1 MPYFCALLVAR
12 KQLQPQCGAPRLVI
26 HSFIMTT
33 ISTPSER
40 LLMERLANC
49 LVARQRGGVKAIIV
63 IIETLKYFQLDY
75 HNPTKNR
82 NQIYP
87 FDTKL

>member
-1 MPYFCALLVAR
+1 
-12 KQLQPQCGAPRLVI
+12 
-26 HSFIMTT
+26 
-33 ISTPSER
+33 
-40 LLMERLANC
+40 MERLANC